1 MKKIIITLL
10 TLALA
15 LLSFV
20 TATYAW
26 ITMARV
32 NLIDE
37 LTLVA
42 TLGDD
47 IEISIDGENFYKELP
62 EDILLQN
69 LRKTSLLE
77 MTSSDGKTFAHKN
90 SDVQVIK
97 NVNYLSFDFTIRT
110 DSKREHEVY
119 LANNVSNNAAFDE
132 PPKEGTFVVSKG
144 VSFKSP
150 IRYLYDENDYVEA
163 GETRTYFASG
173 AVRIA
178 TITQN
183 ADGEV
188 VKIFDLSGDEH
199 RGFGKPYGAVA
210 YYNAKHPENRLE
222 IPTTIHPTIYKL
234 SEFDPN
240 GPFAYDDTSHLV
252 SLNEIVEA
260 NGKTYYQGK
269 VTINIWLEGW
279 DADLFDA
286 VIKDRIKIQL
296 QFKAVRK

>member
-1 MKKIIITLL
+1 MKKIIIMFLTLGLTLL
-10 TLALA
+10 SL
-15 LLSFV
+15 V

-32 NLIDE
+32 NVIDE
-37 LTLVA
+37 LTLMA

-47 IEISIDGENFYKELP
+47 IEISIDGETFYKEMP
-62 EDILLQN
+62 QDILLRQ

-90 SDVQVIK
+90 SDVEVIK

-110 DSKREHEVY
+110 NSTREHEVY
-119 LANNVSNNAAFDE
+119 LANNVSNETTFDTT
-132 PPKEGTFVVSKG
+132 PQEGTFIVSKG

-150 IRYLYDENDYVEA
+150 VRYLYDENDYVEV
-163 GETRTYFASG
+163 GETRKYFASG
-173 AVRIA
+173 AVRVA
-178 TITQN
+178 TITQTT
-183 ADGEV
+183 DGEV
-188 VKIFDLSGDEH
+188 VKIFDLSGNEH
-199 RGFGKPYGAVA
+199 RGFGKPYGAIA
-210 YYNAKHPENRLE
+210 YYNAKRPDNMLE
-222 IPTTIHPTIYKL
+222 IPTIIHPTIYKL

-240 GPFAYDDTSHLV
+240 GPFAYDDTSHIV
-252 SLNEIVEA
+252 SLNEKVEV
-260 NGKTYYQGK
+260 NGKTYYQGN

-286 VIKDRIKIQL
+286 VAKDRIKIQL